1 MSYST
6 TYATHA
12 RSHPSPCPAVKLI
25 SSPLPWVCPDD
36 PNDSP
41 RPPCSANPTM
51 QPSCGLYP
59 SLSSPP
65 CDRIY
70 SPNLRYSLA
79 PANGSLVVYDS
90 LAVPGSDGIVWRAP
104 GDGFYPPDAYF
115 LRTFLTV
122 TNTGTWRLPV
132 QYLSDS
138 LLTTATPTSLEFGTT
153 YPEHAGV
160 ANQPYSLQ
168 VGDDGVVRL
177 YNRAGRIA
185 WSALHL
191 SPPAPRPPPRPVASP
206 GPAPRPS
213 GYGFPFYNCRRKTED
228 TPYVPSYSYVNATGQ
243 HCFTVAVRE
252 CDPAAPCCGMQLY
265 KFMLLGRR
273 RPASARAAVYAGGRA
288 RPQALLHC
296 NGWTG

>member
-1 MSYST
+1 
-6 TYATHA
+6 
-12 RSHPSPCPAVKLI
+12 
-25 SSPLPWVCPDD
+25 
-36 PNDSP
+36 
-41 RPPCSANPTM
+41 M

-59 SLSSPP
+59 SLTSPP

-70 SPNLRYSLA
+70 SPSLRYSLA

-90 LAVPGSDGIVWRAP
+90 LAVPGSDGVVWRAP

-115 LRTFLTV
+115 LSTFLTV

-132 QYLSDS
+132 RYLSES
-138 LLTTATPTSLEFGTT
+138 VLTTATPTSLEYGTS
-153 YPEHAGV
+153 YPEYAGV

-185 WSALHL
+185 WSAVHL

-265 KFMLLGRR
+265 KFMLLGRY
-273 RPASARAAVYAGGRA
+273 AEAFAAVYVEKQVAAADEVGLGA
-288 RPQALLHC
+288 C
-296 NGWTG
+296 SFGT